1 MKYLAV
7 AFIGA
12 FVLTGCGSVRYPT
25 NYVLN
30 FPPPVPHAAASNS
43 ASGAVTIREFR
54 CPEYLCE
61 GRIVYRSSP
70 EEIGFYEYHRW
81 AMDPR
86 HAITQ
91 YVEDGLRAQSLF
103 KSVAAQEHGSEAAYL
118 MSGNIERLEEV
129 DDGREVR
136 AVCTI
141 SAQLLDTRSR
151 SVIWSHTA
159 SETVPVEKRDMRGIV
174 GSLSAAAQTAADRL
188 LKSMAE
194 ELPASVARTVSTTG
208 LAGTGPSSD
217 ALIHP
222 Q

>member
-7 AFIGA
+7 ASLGA
-12 FVLTGCGSVRYPT
+12 LVLAGCGSVRYPT

-30 FPPPVPHAAASNS
+30 FPPPVPHAAPSNS
-43 ASGAVTIREFR
+43 AVGGVTIREFR
-54 CPEYLCE
+54 CPEYLCD
-61 GRIVYRSSP
+61 GRIVYRTSP

-91 YVEDGLRAQSLF
+91 YLEDGLRAQSLF
-103 KSVAAQEHGSEAAYL
+103 KSVATQERGAEAAYL

-129 DDGREVR
+129 DEGREVR

-141 SAQLLDTRSR
+141 AAQLLDNRTR

-159 SETVPVEKRDMRGIV
+159 SESVLVEKRDMRGM
-174 GSLSAAAQTAADRL
+174 GSSLSAAAQTAADRL
-188 LKSMAE
+188 LQSMAE
-194 ELPASVARTVSTTG
+194 ELPAAIADTGAARG
-208 LAGTGPSSD
+208 LAGTSPRSE